1 MLRDVWKKSS
11 WPAWLWGGWFCWS
24 GPPEWGHWSLS
35 WTHSLLHPGN
45 RSHSANIKD
54 KTSYSDKIRLPS
66 FNYMNGGS
74 FLFYIPE
81 SHLWIFY
88 NSAHTA
94 YKNHSNNLTH
104 VVVNKR
110 GTVHSCT
117 YTFSYNSNNHSSA
130 TYGVFLIRMHCIE
143 FSEPQCLQQT
153 HHEEGSSVVV
163 LLEELVFALWGLVC
177 DLFSIIPQLGPALL
191 LGEAVEPLNLRLLFL
206 HSGKSDKASGLH
218 GQQRPV
224 ST

>member
-1 MLRDVWKKSS
+1 MCYKSRMCATWCLKEVQLTCMTLGRMVLLKWSSRVGALKSLLNTFSSSS
-11 WPAWLWGGWFCWS
+11 WKQITFS
-24 GPPEWGHWSLS
+24 QHQ
-35 WTHSLLHPGN
+35 
-45 RSHSANIKD
+45 RRD
-54 KTSYSDKIRLPS
+54 D
-66 FNYMNGGS
+66 
-74 FLFYIPE
+74 
-81 SHLWIFY
+81 LWIFY

-94 YKNHSNNLTH
+94 YKNHSNNNLTH